1 MKTRFFTNRIL
12 GGVLSLGLL
21 TTQHIFGQN
30 TLRFTGVKATP
41 ENAIQLFWASNTNE
55 VYEIDYANQLAGNS
69 DGSTAWNKL
78 YDACPSQGTNTF
90 YLDTGNY
97 DDSSPP
103 ILHPKNSPM
112 RFYRVVKTGVNTGS
126 NPTVAIISP
135 TNGSVVSGNIT
146 VTINASSDAMLVDT
160 ILYVDG
166 QEMLPSDDG
175 TNFVINTCEWW
186 NGLHTL
192 FVVAKSQSG
201 LEGLLNNSSIT
212 YGCSVSAY
220 TTVTFSNLISEFAF
234 SQPFFEP
241 ALGQTQQVTATFA
254 ANCNWTL
261 QILDISSNVV
271 LTVTGSGG
279 TMEFDWNGTGNG
291 GASIP
296 DGNYTYL
303 LSAQTN
309 GQALQGLSGNGGS
322 IGGSD
327 GPPSPSFASALS
339 SSSDDAVELLAIPMD
354 GSGGAVPLV
363 LYPPGFDTNN
373 FLIFEGSIAD
383 FQPQTTLARASFTSA
398 DSGSFSPNY
407 AGSASQ
413 STAGPMRPPINP
425 VKGKAGTFGIAY
437 QDYANGFT
445 IGAPT
450 TGWPYPLPV
459 FVRLETYSY
468 GSQFSLDPIKGYK
481 SLAKHFSSALQHN
494 GWKPGF
500 ILGGDELTAL
510 EIEKTSL
517 DGDSIFNSVDI
528 GLLMGHGSYGSTYED
543 DYVKYSYFFLGSE
556 AHYPSYLRLSDFDF
570 GSSAPNG
577 LKWMTVLAC
586 NMLNHTAVNSMTA
599 NYRMPI
605 NDNLHILLGCTT
617 VAYDDS
623 RIGYQYGRRL
633 TGGVFGVE
641 AVKDAWFLS
650 GEWAYALD
658 SLSHSV
664 TFGAIGW
671 PNCMSENVYSPNS
684 PDTGGGTV
692 EIDQVVY

>member
-1 MKTRFFTNRIL
+1 MKTNLVTRSGL
-12 GGVLSLGLL
+12 VGVLALGFL
-21 TTQHIFGQN
+21 TIQPTFGQN
-30 TLRFTGVKATP
+30 ALKFTGVKATP
-41 ENAIQLFWASNTNE
+41 EKAIQLYWASNTNE
-55 VYEIDYANQLAGNS
+55 LYEIDYASQLAGNS
-69 DGSTAWNKL
+69 DGTTAWNKL
-78 YDACPSQGTNTF
+78 YDDCPSQGANTF

-97 DDSSPP
+97 DDSSPS

-112 RFYRVVKTGVNTGS
+112 RFYRIVKTGANTGS

-146 VTINASSDAMLVDT
+146 VTINASSDTMLVDT

-186 NGLHTL
+186 NGPHTL
-192 FVVAKSQSG
+192 FAVAKSQSG

-271 LTVTGSGG
+271 RTVTGSGG

-303 LSAQTN
+303 ISAQTN
-309 GQALQGLSGNGGS
+309 GGGS
-322 IGGSD
+322 VGGND
-327 GPPSPSFASALS
+327 GPPSPSFASTLS
-339 SSSDDAVELLAIPMD
+339 GSSDDAMELLAIPMD
-354 GSGGAVPLV
+354 GSGAPVPLV

-373 FLIFEGSIAD
+373 FLIFEGSMAD
-383 FQPQTTLARASFTSA
+383 LQSQTTLARASFTSS

-407 AGSASQ
+407 AGSSSQ
-413 STAGPMRPPINP
+413 STTGPMRPPINP
-425 VKGKAGTFGIAY
+425 VKGNAGTFGIAY
-437 QDYANGFT
+437 QDYANGFSV
-445 IGAPT
+445 GAPT

-459 FVRLETYSY
+459 FVRLETFPY
-468 GSQFSLDPIKGYK
+468 GSQFSLDPITEFK
-481 SLAKHFSSALQHN
+481 SLAKRFSRALQHN

-500 ILGGDELTAL
+500 ILGGDELTAS
-510 EIEKTSL
+510 EVQKTSEG
-517 DGDSIFNSVDI
+517 GDSIFNSVDI
-528 GLLMGHGSYGSTYED
+528 GLLMGHGTYGSTYED
-543 DYVKYSYFFLGSE
+543 DYVKYSYFYFGSE

-570 GSSAPNG
+570 GSGAQDG
-577 LKWMTVLAC
+577 LKWMTILAC
-586 NMLNHTAVNSMTA
+586 NMLNPTAINSMTA

-605 NDNLHILLGCTT
+605 NDNLHQLLGCTT
-617 VAYDDS
+617 VAYADS
-623 RIGYQYGRRL
+623 KIGYQYGRRM
-633 TGGVFGVE
+633 TGGIYGVE
-641 AVKDAWFLS
+641 AVKDSWFLA
-650 GEWAYALD
+650 GQWAYALD

-664 TFGAIGW
+664 TFGTIGW
-671 PNCMSENVYSPNS
+671 PNCMSETVYSPNS